1 MCVCVCVCVRERER
15 DPNIKV
21 IQYVCRLSNLK
32 QSISVYT
39 RYPETKTVN
48 QCVCRLSKYKRVSWV
63 YRLSRYKTISMCV
76 CVCVWGGGFTPN
88 LQYPL
93 TPASFNLEIQ
103 VFWDVTPCRLENNEV
118 QKTVLKIKTI

>member
-76 CVCVWGGGFTPN
+76 CGGGG
-88 LQYPL
+88 LHQICSIPL
-93 TPASFNLEIQ
+93 HPPRSIWRFKSSGMLLP
-103 VFWDVTPCRLENNEV
+103 VDW
-118 QKTVLKIKTI
+118 KTMRFRRPY